1 MPRVLSQMVEL
12 GTPAPSFS
20 LPDPEGRMHS
30 LDDAANAKAI
40 LVVFLC
46 NHCPFVKHVA
56 DELAAMTRKYAA
68 EGLVTFGIMS
78 NDITNHPDDSPEKMA
93 SEAQARGYTFPYLH
107 DSNQEV
113 AKAFKAMCT
122 PDFFLYGP
130 DRTLIYRGQFDDS
143 RPDSG
148 NATGDDLDAAIE
160 AAIFGD
166 PVPAEQM
173 PSMGC
178 NIKWLPGNEP
188 DYAS

>member
-1 MPRVLSQMVEL
+1 MVEL

-30 LDDAANAKAI
+30 LDDAAGAKAI

-56 DELAAMTRKYAA
+56 DELSAMTRKYAA

-107 DSNQEV
+107 DANQEV

-160 AAIFGD
+160 AALFGD

>member
-148 NATGDDLDAAIE
+148 NGTGDDLDAAIE